1 MKVINTIYTIGHS
14 SHTIEYFL
22 NLLINHSINAI
33 VDIRSVPFSKYVPH
47 FNKDTIKEILYQNKT
62 NYIYMGDELGIVQK
76 DKDYTKILTSNQFN
90 RGINRIRLGIE
101 KNYCIAIMCTEKDP
115 VDCHRSLLP
124 SKVLH
129 DNGIN
134 ILHILPDGSI
144 ETQEGFEKRILNIY
158 FPRTNEQNIFEIIDE
173 ASYNNENLFSA
184 YRLRYNYLIRNL

>member
-1 MKVINTIYTIGHS
+1 VKVINTIYTIGHS

-22 NLLINHSINAI
+22 NLLIKHSINTI

-47 FNKDTIKEILYQNKT
+47 FNKDTIKGILYQNKT
-62 NYIYMGDELGIVQK
+62 NYVYMGAELGIVQE

-134 ILHILPDGSI
+134 VFHILPDGST
-144 ETQEGFEKRILNIY
+144 ETQEEFEKRILNIY
-158 FPRTNEQNIFEIIDE
+158 FPHTNEQNIFEIINE
-173 ASYNNENLFSA
+173 ASYNNENLFYA